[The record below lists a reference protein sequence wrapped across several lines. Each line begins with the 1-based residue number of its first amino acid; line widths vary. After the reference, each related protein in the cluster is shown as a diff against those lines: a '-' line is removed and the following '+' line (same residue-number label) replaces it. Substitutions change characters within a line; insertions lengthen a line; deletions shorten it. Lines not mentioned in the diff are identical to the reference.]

1 MLKARGLCGLMQ
13 TTMQCG
19 LLVLLL
25 ALATPEP
32 VASFAPCAQYTCIAA
47 RSPPGCPLA
56 GLSPWR
62 RVKAERGARSVLQAK
77 KFDKKYDDA
86 FEDFRTSGNMPD
98 IPSIGEQYA
107 NAASY
112 ARSTGADVTADGET
126 FGKRLTEEQ
135 EALQRQ
141 QAESLQEYEEI
152 KKELVSDTAFVGALF
167 FSCAT
172 AFGSKAAALSYFLGM
187 LGSIAYSVLLT
198 KTADNMGGGGGMDTS
213 QAQRF
218 GLLFILIIIC
228 AKNPDTVQILPV
240 LFGFFVPYKLA
251 SLRPA
256 FVSLPP
262 LRADEIRVFRYA
274 GDPPDA
280 PPIKVQYGS
289 NIEGSSRRPSYD
301 VEGGGDSKDMY
312 VTGRN
317 TPLGARRILSVEEQY
332 EKLRDGTLE

>member
-1 MLKARGLCGLMQ
+1 
-13 TTMQCG
+13 
-19 LLVLLL
+19 
-25 ALATPEP
+25 
-32 VASFAPCAQYTCIAA
+32 
-47 RSPPGCPLA
+47 
-56 GLSPWR
+56 
-62 RVKAERGARSVLQAK
+62 
-77 KFDKKYDDA
+77 
-86 FEDFRTSGNMPD
+86 
-98 IPSIGEQYA
+98 
-107 NAASY
+107 
-112 ARSTGADVTADGET
+112 
-126 FGKRLTEEQ
+126 
-135 EALQRQ
+135 
-141 QAESLQEYEEI
+141 
-152 KKELVSDTAFVGALF
+152 
-167 FSCAT
+167 
-172 AFGSKAAALSYFLGM
+172 
-187 LGSIAYSVLLT
+187 
-198 KTADNMGGGGGMDTS
+198 MDTS

-317 TPLGARRILSVEEQY
+317 TPLGARKILSVEEQY